1 MDINTIATEFIEVNQ
16 RRRELEKREEY
27 LKGIL
32 ADHFQATKTLSLDTD
47 TGTIRYQASQHTDY
61 DVPLL
66 REILPESIFQLV
78 TRLSVNDALLTQL
91 IKDGKVDDTKVA
103 RARRVTSVYRIV
115 VQSPADRPLIRPVSK
130 ESPVAP
136 PVASP
141 VQPPRKKKT
150 QSTTRSQRVKAETRP
165 PVDLQKTEEQ
175 PKETKQPPK
184 RSRKPRAKKPPS

>member
-61 DVPLL
+61 DIPLL

-78 TRLSVNDALLTQL
+78 TRLSVNDALLTKL

-103 RARRVTSVYRIV
+103 RARRVSSVYRIV
-115 VQSPADRPLIRPVSK
+115 VQSLPNRSTIRPVSK
-130 ESPVAP
+130 ESPVTF
-136 PVASP
+136 P
-141 VQPPRKKKT
+141 VQPSGKKKA
-150 QSTTRSQRVKAETRP
+150 QSTTRGQRGKAEKRSPGDPQKPEEQTK
-165 PVDLQKTEEQ
+165 KTEQ
-175 PKETKQPPK
+175 SPK
-184 RSRKPRAKKPPS
+184 RSRQPRAKKPPS